1 MGAILLVD
9 SLTTSLQN
17 GVAVVDGISFGIGQ
31 GETFALLG
39 ESGCGKSMTALSLLR
54 LLPDGVVHAGGTA
67 QLDGVELFGLRERDM
82 REVRGGIAAMIFQ
95 EPALSLNPVLT
106 VGQQI
111 AEVLELHGGSKNA
124 AISQRPS
131 NPSPALPLSGEG
143 AITPP
148 LTRGGREGLIL
159 QRCIELLDQV
169 GIPDAARRVTEYPF
183 QLSGGMKQRVMIA
196 MALAGQPK
204 LLIADEPTTALDVTI
219 QAQVLQLLRDTQ
231 DASGMALLL
240 ITHDLGVVAE
250 MAHRVGVMYA
260 GQIVEQASRA
270 QLFAE
275 PLHPYTQKLF
285 AALPGAVRRNQPL
298 AAIPGSVPPLGSIA
312 RGCRFTPR
320 CDKAWALC
328 GEKTPQWTEVGEGQ
342 GVRCHLYSE
351 RVAGSLLLVAKDEN
365 SKTEVRYPLPAT
377 SNKLLQVEN
386 LQVHFPIR
394 KGILQRTVGQV
405 KAVDGVSLEIPQGR
419 TLALVGESG
428 CGKTTLGKA
437 LLQLIKPTAGSV
449 QLGGHELTGLAAREL
464 RARRSAMQMVF
475 QDPYA
480 SLNPK
485 MRVAEILE
493 EGMAALNI
501 GNGSAA
507 RQAHIDTLL
516 DQVGLARN
524 AKWRYPHEFS
534 GGQRQRIAIARAL
547 AVSPQLLICDEPTSA
562 LDVSVQAQI
571 LNLLKSL
578 QQEFNLSYLF
588 ITHNLGV
595 VEYIAHEVCVMYLGR
610 IVERGTAE
618 EVLRAPKHPYTRALL
633 SAVPR
638 IDGEG
643 RERIRL
649 EGDLPSPANPPAG
662 CHFAPRCAHA
672 SDRCR
677 AGYPAAT
684 NCSATHVVHC
694 YLFYPK

>member
-1 MGAILLVD
+1 MMNNILDVSSLVTQLRNGARIVD
-9 SLTTSLQN
+9 
-17 GVAVVDGISFGIGQ
+17 DISFSIKA

-54 LLPDGVVHAGGTA
+54 LLPDGVVNAGGTA
-67 QLDGVELFGLRERDM
+67 QLDGVNLFDLRERDM
-82 REVRGGIAAMIFQ
+82 RNVRGGTAAMIFQ
-95 EPALSLNPVLT
+95 EPALSLNPVMT

-111 AEVLELHGGSKNA
+111 AEVLTLHQGLRGA
-124 AISQRPS
+124 AAQRRS
-131 NPSPALPLSGEG
+131 VD
-143 AITPP
+143 
-148 LTRGGREGLIL
+148 
-159 QRCIELLDQV
+159 LLDQV
-169 GIPDAARRVTEYPF
+169 GIPDAARRMMEYPF

-231 DASGMALLL
+231 AASGMSLLL

-250 MAHRVGVMYA
+250 MAHQVGVMYA

-270 QLFAE
+270 QLFAR

-285 AALPGAVRRNQPL
+285 AALPGAMRRNQPL
-298 AAIPGSVPPLGSIA
+298 TAIPGNVPPLGSITQ
-312 RGCRFTPR
+312 GCRFTPR
-320 CDKAWALC
+320 CDRAWALC
-328 GEKTPQWTEVGEGQ
+328 SEQTPGWTVLDGGR
-342 GVRCHLYSE
+342 GVRCHLYQERGARSE
-351 RVAGSLLLVAKDEN
+351 DRE
-365 SKTEVRYPLPAT
+365 KTPSPPTPLPQAGEG
-377 SNKLLQVEN
+377 SSILDPRSSILEVSDLK
-386 LQVHFPIR
+386 VHFPIR
-394 KGILQRTVGQV
+394 KGILQRVVGQV
-405 KAVDGVSLEIPQGR
+405 KAVDGVSLEIPQGH

-437 LLQLIKPTAGSV
+437 LLQLIPPTAGSV
-449 QLGGHELTGLAAREL
+449 KFDGHELTGLAAREL
-464 RARRSAMQMVF
+464 RTRRAAMQMVF

-480 SLNPK
+480 SLNSK
-485 MRVAEILE
+485 MRVAEVLE

-501 GNGSAA
+501 GSNSKA
-507 RQAHIDTLL
+507 RQARLDILL
-516 DQVGLARN
+516 DQVGLERT

-547 AVSPQLLICDEPTSA
+547 AVSPRLLICDEPTSA

-578 QQEFNLSYLF
+578 QRELNLSYLF
-588 ITHNLGV
+588 ITHNLAV

-618 EVLRAPKHPYTRALL
+618 EVLRSPKHPYTRALL

-638 IDGEG
+638 IDGSG
-643 RERIRL
+643 VERIKL
-649 EGDLPSPANPPAG
+649 EGDLPSPANPPQG

-672 SDRCR
+672 GESCR
-677 AGYPAAT
+677 AGYPPAT
-684 NCSATHVVHC
+684 SHSATHTVQC
-694 YLFYPK
+694 FLYGPDLN